1 MAEEQ
6 HSSIDQKSL
15 PTHAHVIVIGGG
27 VIGCSVAYH
36 LTKIGWK
43 DVVLLERKQL
53 TCGATWHAAGLVA
66 SGMTTSK
73 TFLYMTRYTRDLYA
87 RLEEETGQ
95 ATGFRPVGYME
106 VASTPAILEEI
117 KRGSAFIRNQGVDI
131 QALTPSDIKQLWPL
145 AKTDDLLGGIYIP
158 DEGRTNPVDT
168 TIALAKG
175 AKMGGAQIFEDTKVT
190 GIKQADGRVTG
201 VITERGEI
209 GAEYVI
215 NCAGMWGR
223 EVGEMGGVEVPL
235 HAAEHYYLITE
246 PFDGMDPDLPILEDL
261 HKYSYYREE
270 VGGMMLGLFEPNA
283 SPWGMD
289 GIPEDF
295 SFGEITPDWDRMM
308 PHVENAMERVP
319 AVKDV
324 GIHKFFCGP
333 ESFTPDLSCHMGEA
347 PNLKNYYVAAGMNSL
362 GVLLGGG
369 VGQVMAQWVADGVA
383 PLDISGLNLD
393 RVLRFQNNQEY
404 LQERV
409 TETLGLMYLNHW
421 PNYAYITGRN
431 VRRSAL
437 HDRLAEQG
445 AYFGES
451 MGWEYADWFAPKG
464 VEPKVE
470 YSWGRQNWFPYNQA
484 EHEATRNNVVLMD
497 LSLMSKFLVQGRDAE
512 KYLNL
517 ICANN
522 VSVPVGKIVYTQW
535 LNETG
540 TIEAD
545 LTVTRMAEDRYLV
558 LCSDAAHT
566 HVEFWLQKH
575 KPKDAHAFVTDV
587 TSGYAMINVQGPKSR
602 ELMASV
608 TSADMSNGAFPYM
621 TMQEI
626 DFGYARPLV
635 FRVTYV
641 GELGYEL
648 YIPTEFALHVYD
660 KLMEAGRDLG
670 VRNAGLHAL
679 NTLRMEKAYRDYGHD
694 VDNTDTPL
702 DVGLGFCV
710 DFDKPGGFIGRE
722 ALLKYKESGPIKYRL
737 VQFLLEDPEPLLYH
751 AEPIFRDGKYVG
763 YVQSG
768 AYGFTLGASVGLG
781 TVEHEEGVSKD
792 YIESGNFEIE
802 VAGERYPAKA
812 SIQPMYDPKGE
823 RVRS

>member
-1 MAEEQ
+1 MTEEQ
-6 HSSIDQKSL
+6 HSSIDQKNL
-15 PTHAHVIVIGGG
+15 PTHARVIVIGGG

-66 SGMTTSK
+66 SGMTTST

-95 ATGFRPVGYME
+95 ATGFNPVGYME
-106 VASTPAILEEI
+106 VASTPAIMEEI

-131 QALTPSDIKQLWPL
+131 QDLTPSDIKQLWPL

-158 DEGRTNPVDT
+158 DEGRTNPIDT

-190 GIKQADGRVTG
+190 GIRKADGRVTG

-209 GAEYVI
+209 EAEFVI

-246 PFDGMDPDLPILEDL
+246 PFDGMKPDLPILEDL
-261 HKYSYYREE
+261 HKYSYFREE

-283 SPWGMD
+283 APWGMD

-295 SFGEITPDWDRMM
+295 TFGEIAPDWDRMM
-308 PHVENAMERVP
+308 PHIENAMERIP

-369 VGQVMAQWVADGVA
+369 VGLIMAQWMADGVA
-383 PLDISGLNLD
+383 PVDISGLNLD

-409 TETLGLMYLNHW
+409 SETLGLMYLNHW
-421 PNYAYITGRN
+421 PNYTFITGRN
-431 VRRSAL
+431 VRRSPL
-437 HDRLAEQG
+437 HDRLTEQG

-451 MGWEYADWFAPKG
+451 MGWEFPDWFAPKG

-517 ICANN
+517 ICTNN

-545 LTVTRMAEDRYLV
+545 LTVTRMAEDRYMV
-558 LCSDAAHT
+558 LCADAAHT
-566 HVEFWLQKH
+566 HVESWLH
-575 KPKDAHAFVTDV
+575 KYIPKEAHAFVTDV

-602 ELMASV
+602 ELITSA
-608 TSADMSNGAFPYM
+608 TSADLSNDAFPYM

-626 DFGYARPLV
+626 DIGYARPLA

-648 YIPTEFALHVYD
+648 YTPTEFALHVYD
-660 KLMEAGRDLG
+660 KLVEAGGDMG
-670 VRNAGLHAL
+670 VKNAGLHAL
-679 NTLRMEKAYRDYGHD
+679 GSLRMEKAYRDYGHD
-694 VDNTDTPL
+694 VDNSDTPL

-737 VQFLLEDPEPLLYH
+737 VQFLLKNPEPLLYH

-768 AYGFTLGASVGLG
+768 AYGFTLGGSVGLG
-781 TVEHEEGVSKD
+781 TVEHEGGVSKE
-792 YIESGNFEIE
+792 YIEGGNFEIE
-802 VAGERYPAKA
+802 VVGERYPAKA
-812 SIQPMYDPKGE
+812 SIRPMYDPKGE

>member
-1 MAEEQ
+1 MTEEQ
-6 HSSIDQKSL
+6 HSSIDQKNL
-15 PTHAHVIVIGGG
+15 PTHARVIVIGGG

-66 SGMTTSK
+66 SGMTTST

-95 ATGFRPVGYME
+95 ATGFNPVGYME
-106 VASTPAILEEI
+106 VASTPAIMEEI

-131 QALTPSDIKQLWPL
+131 QDLTPSDIKQLWPL

-158 DEGRTNPVDT
+158 DEGRTNPIDT

-190 GIKQADGRVTG
+190 GIRKADGRVTG

-209 GAEYVI
+209 EAEFVI

-246 PFDGMDPDLPILEDL
+246 PFDGMKPDLPILEDL
-261 HKYSYYREE
+261 HKYSYFREE

-283 SPWGMD
+283 APWGMD

-295 SFGEITPDWDRMM
+295 TFGEIAPDWDRMM
-308 PHVENAMERVP
+308 PHIENAMERIP

-369 VGQVMAQWVADGVA
+369 VGQIMAQWMADGVA
-383 PLDISGLNLD
+383 PVDISGLNLD

-409 TETLGLMYLNHW
+409 SETLGLMYLNHW
-421 PNYAYITGRN
+421 PNYTFITGRN
-431 VRRSAL
+431 VRRSPL

-517 ICANN
+517 ICTNN

-545 LTVTRMAEDRYLV
+545 LTVTRMAEDRYMV
-558 LCSDAAHT
+558 LCADAAHT
-566 HVEFWLQKH
+566 HVESWLH
-575 KPKDAHAFVTDV
+575 KYIPKEAHAFVTDV

-602 ELMASV
+602 ELITSA
-608 TSADMSNGAFPYM
+608 TSADLSNDAFPYM

-626 DFGYARPLV
+626 DIGYARPLA

-648 YIPTEFALHVYD
+648 YTPTEFALHVYD
-660 KLMEAGRDLG
+660 KLVEAGGDMG
-670 VRNAGLHAL
+670 VKNAGLHAL
-679 NTLRMEKAYRDYGHD
+679 GSLRMEKAYRDYGHD
-694 VDNTDTPL
+694 VDNSDTPL

-737 VQFLLEDPEPLLYH
+737 VQFLLKDPEPLLYH

-768 AYGFTLGASVGLG
+768 AYWFTLGGSVGLW
-781 TVEHEEGVSKD
+781 TFEHEGGVSKE
-792 YIESGNFEIE
+792 YIEGGNFVRRRRSARCMI
-802 VAGERYPAKA
+802 R
-812 SIQPMYDPKGE
+812 
-823 RVRS
+823 RVSG